1 MTHWARLAERGC
13 SLGLRL
19 LELCLRGLGIRAA
32 RLALYPVVLYFLL
45 ANATARRAS
54 RQYFARLSACQG
66 SAHPA
71 ILPPPGWGTSFRHM
85 YAFAESGLD
94 KLAAWLGEI
103 APAEVEFPARARFE
117 QVLAQ
122 RRGALLIGAHLGNL
136 EMLRA
141 LAVGARLAPVNA
153 IVHTRHA
160 RRFRSMLARAHG
172 GFELNLL
179 EVTEM
184 GADTAMLLSEKVDR
198 GELVVMV
205 GDRSP
210 PTDGGR
216 TCEAQFLGA
225 SAAFPQGPFVL
236 GALLGCPV
244 YLFLCPKEG
253 ARYRIHFELLA
264 ERIEL
269 PRAGRAARLASY
281 VECYARR
288 LEEYCYRYPYQWFNF
303 FDFWSKPA
311 TPSAAAAASV
321 HRHPQPSVPSCK
333 P

>member
-13 SLGLRL
+13 SVGLRL
-19 LELCLRGLGIRAA
+19 LELCLRAFGIRAA

-45 ANATARRAS
+45 VNANARRAS
-54 RQYFARLSACQG
+54 RQYFDQLHACKA
-66 SAHPA
+66 SAHA
-71 ILPPPGWGTSFRHM
+71 THLPPPGWATSFRHM
-85 YAFAESGLD
+85 FAFAESGLD

-103 APAEVEFPARARFE
+103 APADVEFPARAHFE
-117 QVLAQ
+117 ELLAQ

-141 LAVGARLAPVNA
+141 LAVGGRVAPINA

-160 RRFRSMLARAHG
+160 RRFRSLLARAHG
-172 GFELNLL
+172 DFALNLL

-184 GADTAMLLSEKVDR
+184 GADTAMLLSEKVGR

-205 GDRSP
+205 GDRIP
-210 PTDGGR
+210 PSEGRR
-216 TCEAQFLGA
+216 TCDAQFLGA

-236 GALLGCPV
+236 GAALGCPV
-244 YLFLCPKEG
+244 YLFLCVKEG
-253 ARYRIHFELLA
+253 ARHRIHLELFA

-269 PRAGRAARLASY
+269 PRARRAALLTSY
-281 VECYARR
+281 VERYARR
-288 LEEYCYRYPYQWFNF
+288 LEDYCYRYPYQWFNF
-303 FDFWSKPA
+303 FDFWSRPTA
-311 TPSAAAAASV
+311 PAAAATGSV
-321 HRHPQPSVPSCK
+321 PPHPQPSAPPCK